1 MMKIIGR
8 EGAGETG
15 RNAIHR
21 KRKEVQRAT
30 QDERLVFSDRRN
42 PSVGP
47 VMKPVRGFGPGH
59 PRCRSSPHSHR
70 PPPPG
75 SPRNA
80 PVRSILLT
88 RHRCTRSARY
98 RSTCETGAQTDGR
111 AVGPKVRPAPGNHP
125 FSPFRLVT
133 PRRNTD
139 TWIHDAG

>member
-1 MMKIIGR
+1 MRIIGDR
-8 EGAGETG
+8 KRG
-15 RNAIHR
+15 RWRNGTNAIHR
-21 KRKEVQRAT
+21 WKRKEAQRAT

-98 RSTCETGAQTDGR
+98 RSTCETGAQTNGR
-111 AVGPKVRPAPGNHP
+111 TGGWSEGSSSAWKPP
-125 FSPFRLVT
+125 FLSLFPV
-133 PRRNTD
+133 
-139 TWIHDAG
+139 